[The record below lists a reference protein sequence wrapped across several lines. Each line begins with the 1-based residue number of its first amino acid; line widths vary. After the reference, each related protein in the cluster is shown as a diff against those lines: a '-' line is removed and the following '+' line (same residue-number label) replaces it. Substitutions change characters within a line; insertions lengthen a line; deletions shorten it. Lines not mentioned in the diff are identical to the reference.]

1 MSASLKTF
9 FQDLQQRGIIA
20 NYANLDNFYLLRP
33 EEKVIYLG
41 IDCTGER
48 LHIGHLFLYFQTVR
62 FAKEGFKILLV
73 LGGAT
78 SKIGDPSD
86 KDKER
91 PLLEEGQIEGYLEK
105 IKSQLERILIKP
117 KKIEK
122 VDFSPLEQFYQDN
135 PELLNNI
142 YRILKIDSEDKKEK
156 QWENYLRYIWP
167 LKENTNFLILNNK
180 D

>member
-1 MSASLKTF
+1 MSANLEIF
-9 FQDLQQRGIIA
+9 FQDLQKRGLIA
-20 NYANLDNFYLLRP
+20 NVANLENFCHLKP
-33 EEKVIYLG
+33 AEKVIYLG

-62 FAKEGFKILLV
+62 FAKEGFRVLLV

-91 PLLEEGQIEGYLEK
+91 PLLEEKQIENYQEK

-122 VDFSPLEQFYQDN
+122 VDFLPLTQFYQDN
-135 PELLNNI
+135 PELLSNI
-142 YRILKIDSEDKKEK
+142 YRILKINNEDKKEK
-156 QWENYLRYIWP
+156 Q
-167 LKENTNFLILNNK
+167 
-180 D
+180 

>member
-20 NYANLDNFYLLRP
+20 GYANLDNFYLLKP
-33 EEKVIYLG
+33 EQKVIYLG

-91 PLLEEGQIEGYLEK
+91 PLLEEKQIENYQAK

-122 VDFSPLEQFYQDN
+122 TDVSPLEKFYSDN
-135 PELLNNI
+135 PELLDNI
-142 YRILKIDSEDKKEK
+142 YQILKINSKDKKEK
-156 QWENYLRYIWP
+156 Q
-167 LKENTNFLILNNK
+167 
-180 D
+180 